1 MDAYLDHAATGPMRP
16 EAIEAMLPFLGDR
29 FANPSGAHRL
39 ARDARRAIDEARDEL
54 AELVG
59 ASPGEIVF
67 TSGGTESDNLAV
79 FGAGRAASGP
89 VVTAGPADD
98 VARFGRAV
106 CSAIEHHAVLDAI
119 AELDGATIAV
129 DEFGR
134 LDLGALSAL
143 LIEEAHRFAEG
154 EGRGVRLVSVMAVNN
169 EVGTFQPLD
178 DVARIM
184 KRHAPGAVLHTDA
197 VQAFCWTDVAVSC
210 RSADLLSMSA
220 HKFGGPKGV
229 GLLVA
234 REGVALAA
242 RQVGGGQER
251 GRRSGTQNVAGIVAM
266 AVAARLTAAHRDAE
280 IRRLGVLRDRLLEG
294 LLQLVPDAVETA
306 AASLAGVPDRT
317 GRAAGIAHICIPGV
331 ESEALLFLL
340 ERGEVYASAASSCSS
355 GAMEESHVLA
365 AIGVDPVTAKGSL
378 RLSLGWSS
386 TDSDVDQA
394 LVVIPPAVERLRTFG
409 I

>member
-39 ARDARRAIDEARDEL
+39 ARDARRAIDEARDEI

-79 FGAGRAASGP
+79 FGAGRAAAGP
-89 VVTAGPADD
+89 AVTAGPADD

-119 AELDGATIAV
+119 TELDGATVPV

-134 LDLGALSAL
+134 LDLSALSAL
-143 LIEEAHRFAEG
+143 LIDEAHRLAEG
-154 EGRGVRLVSVMAVNN
+154 DGRGVRLVSVMAVNN

-197 VQAFCWTDVAVSC
+197 VQAFCWTDVAESC
-210 RSADLLSMSA
+210 KSADLLSMSA

-234 REGVALAA
+234 REGVTINA

-266 AVAARLTAAHRDAE
+266 AVAARLTAAHRDEE
-280 IRRLGVLRDRLLEG
+280 IARLGALRDRLLDG
-294 LLQLVPDAVETA
+294 LLQLVPDAIETA
-306 AASLAGVPDRT
+306 AVSPAGVPDRT
-317 GRAAGIAHICIPGV
+317 DRAAGIAHICFPQV

-340 ERGEVYASAASSCSS
+340 ERGEIYASAASSCAS

-365 AIGVDPVTAKGSL
+365 AIGVDPSTAKGSL

-386 TDSDVDQA
+386 TESDVDQA
-394 LVVIPPAVERLRTFG
+394 LAVIPPAVERLRTFG

>member
-79 FGAGRAASGP
+79 FGAGRAAAGP
-89 VVTAGPADD
+89 AVTAGPADD

-119 AELDGATIAV
+119 TELDGATVPV

-134 LDLGALSAL
+134 LDLSALSAL
-143 LIEEAHRFAEG
+143 LIDEAHRLAEG
-154 EGRGVRLVSVMAVNN
+154 DGRGVRLVSVMAVNN

-197 VQAFCWTDVAVSC
+197 VQAFCWTDVAESC
-210 RSADLLSMSA
+210 KSADLLSMSA

-234 REGVALAA
+234 REGVTINA

-266 AVAARLTAAHRDAE
+266 AVAARLTAAHRDEE
-280 IRRLGVLRDRLLEG
+280 IARLGALRDRLLDG
-294 LLQLVPDAVETA
+294 LLQLVPDAIETA
-306 AASLAGVPDRT
+306 AVSPAGVPDRT
-317 GRAAGIAHICIPGV
+317 DRAAGIAHICFPQV

-340 ERGEVYASAASSCSS
+340 ERGEIYASAASSCAS

-365 AIGVDPVTAKGSL
+365 AIGVDPSTAKGSL

-386 TDSDVDQA
+386 TESDVDQA
-394 LVVIPPAVERLRTFG
+394 LAVIPPAVERLRTFG